1 MSSFVCFELLVSQ
14 GGRISVLAFVITG
27 GTRIASE
34 KRALIQGTPAT
45 SLFERSRRD
54 FSHGCVRIADPVG
67 LAAWLL
73 KDQPQW
79 TREQIAAA
87 MQGKPNLR
95 VNLTQAVPVLLYYVT
110 AMVSP
115 EDGRLQFAADIYGH
129 DAKLARALAAL
140 RDE

>member
-1 MSSFVCFELLVSQ
+1 VKFIFPNDDNIYLHS
-14 GGRISVLAFVITG
+14 
-27 GTRIASE
+27 
-34 KRALIQGTPAT
+34 TPAT

-115 EDGRLQFAADIYGH
+115 EDGRLHFAADIYGH